1 VRIDT
6 PAGPA
11 AHIVASTPVVATTT
25 EAEQK
30 VIRRVTGFAVS
41 LVLHVVILVVLAL
54 MFTQVDKPARV
65 VLELAF
71 ALPEPLLPA
80 PVADVEVEIADEPA
94 AEPAAPAEEVVEAAE
109 PEQPAEPEPM
119 IEEPVPPAEPVE
131 LVREDVPGMEAAD
144 DEPAQA
150 MVQAAPEAAD
160 VVVAPLEDGP
170 PPPLRAARRARG
182 NPPRFQPQ
190 AVDAS
195 DAAHGGGGGGDKDF
209 DRRLNVAGAKT
220 GDIQISLL
228 WDNVHDVDLHVI
240 APSGEHIMFAHRGSR
255 CGGLLDV
262 DMNVFPQTARPV
274 ENVFWPPRGA
284 PPGEYEVY
292 VHHYQFHVGP
302 DPTPFRVRIIAGGRK
317 AIISGQ
323 VSAGQPPVRVAR
335 FRHDGTGLPGE

>member
-1 VRIDT
+1 M
-6 PAGPA
+6 
-11 AHIVASTPVVATTT
+11 

-30 VIRRVTGFAVS
+30 VIRRVTGFGVS

-54 MFTQVDKPARV
+54 MFTEVEKPTRV

-71 ALPEPLLPA
+71 ALPEPPLPA
-80 PVADVEVEIADEPA
+80 PVADVEVGIADEPA
-94 AEPAAPAEEVVEAAE
+94 AVPAAPAEEVVQAAE
-109 PEQPAEPEPM
+109 PEQPAEPDPPAESEPM
-119 IEEPVPPAEPVE
+119 IEEPAPPAEPVE
-131 LVREDVPGMEAAD
+131 LVQEDVPGMDAAN

-150 MVQAAPEAAD
+150 MVQAVPDAAD

-170 PPPLRAARRARG
+170 PPPLRAARRTRG
-182 NPPRFQPQ
+182 TPPRFQPQ
-190 AVDAS
+190 GVDPP
-195 DAAHGGGGGGDKDF
+195 DAAHGGEGGGDKDF

-240 APSGEHIMFAHRGSR
+240 APSGEHIMFAHRGSL

-284 PPGEYEVY
+284 PPGTYEVY
-292 VHHYQFHVGP
+292 VHHYQFHAGP